1 MLNMYNELKEL
12 LNNSYS
18 IMSNYKVACI
28 LQMKDGNIYEGVNV
42 ENPSFKDGMCAEQV
56 AIGSAISDGYKEGDF
71 DKIYLLGSSE
81 NSISPCFLCRQLLVE
96 VMDKDCEIISY
107 DKNGNKNIYKISDLC
122 PHAFSKE
129 NLND

>member
-71 DKIYLLGSSE
+71 DKLYLLGSSE
-81 NSISPCFLCRQLLVE
+81 NSITPCFLCRQLLIE
-96 VMDKDCEIISY
+96 VMDKECKIISY
-107 DKNGNKNIYKISDLC
+107 DKNGNNKIYKISDLC

-129 NLND
+129 DLND

>member
-1 MLNMYNELKEL
+1 MYNELKEL
-12 LNNSYS
+12 INNSYS

-28 LQMKDGNIYEGVNV
+28 VKMKDGKIFKGVNV

-56 AIGSAISDGYKEGDF
+56 AIGSAIADGYKEGDF
-71 DKIYLLGSSE
+71 DCIYLLGSSKK
-81 NSISPCFLCRQLLVE
+81 SITPCFLCRQLIIE
-96 VMDKDCEIISY
+96 VMDIDNKIISY
-107 DKNGNKNIYKISDLC
+107 DENGNETLYKISDLC